1 LIAAL
6 DVLVAGALFFVLR
19 PISPPLAAVAA
30 WSRVLYGAVLGV
42 AIFQLI
48 AALDALGGQVTPG
61 ASSQALRKVEG
72 FTDVWNIGLVLFGI
86 HLLLVGY
93 LAYRSA
99 YMPKF
104 VGAVVGLAGFGYLFD
119 AAARVVVDD
128 PAFSLSVITGLGE
141 LVLGVWLV
149 IRGRRISLPATAQVG
164 GSAERRPIVREKA
177 RAPAHAEPTNR
188 ESRQR

>member
-1 LIAAL
+1 MTSFSKRRVAPCIA
-6 DVLVAGALFFVLR
+6 
-19 PISPPLAAVAA
+19 
-30 WSRVLYGAVLGV
+30 
-42 AIFQLI
+42 
-48 AALDALGGQVTPG
+48 PG

-104 VGAVVGLAGFGYLFD
+104 VGAVVGLAGFGYPFD

-141 LVLGVWLV
+141 FVLGVWLV
-149 IRGRRISLPATAQVG
+149 IRGRRISLPAAAQVG
-164 GSAERRPIVREKA
+164 GSAERGPIVREKA
-177 RAPAHAEPTNR
+177 RVPAHAEPTNQKDGSPMIFSSWSVLLHR
-188 ESRQR
+188 LEMAG